1 MADRIKKNVL
11 IIEDENL
18 LLDSY
23 AEVLTN
29 EGFTPF
35 KSEDGYKGLEFLK
48 KNKDGVDVIL
58 LDLMMPGMD
67 GLEVLRTIHND
78 QESYGNCPIIVL
90 TNMTSEKVI
99 KEAFE
104 MGASSYLI
112 KSELEYTDL
121 VTEIEKIT
129 GEDK

>member
-29 EGFTPF
+29 EGFTPY
-35 KSEDGYKGLEFLK
+35 KAEDGYKGLEFLK
-48 KNKDGVDVIL
+48 KNKDSIDVIL

-67 GLEVLRTIHND
+67 GLEVLRTIHGD
-78 QESYGNCPIIVL
+78 KEAYGSPLTIVL

-121 VTEIEKIT
+121 ISEIEKIT
-129 GEDK
+129 GEKR